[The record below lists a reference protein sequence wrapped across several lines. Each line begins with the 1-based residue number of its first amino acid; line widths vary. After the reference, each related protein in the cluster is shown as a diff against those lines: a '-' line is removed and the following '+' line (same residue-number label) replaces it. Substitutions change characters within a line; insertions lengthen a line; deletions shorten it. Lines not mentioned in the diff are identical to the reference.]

1 MVGKVAYCHSRP
13 GPPSTPFGSK
23 PDGQWR
29 IATSGKTTFVVF
41 LVLGGSVRGT
51 RSPSL
56 TSFLPLT
63 SHARVICGENGF
75 VHQKHLKNKRTA
87 RSPRKGIRFA
97 QPEND
102 LEGNLSFRFNP
113 PTPPFNSSLFLSVIH
128 VLQASQKHGQRA
140 GRVVKPVRKFP
151 GRKFFYGNR
160 KKILLGK
167 TVTLMK
173 VTAPCPDWLLLPTC
187 WPALRA
193 RPLCCM

>member
-1 MVGKVAYCHSRP
+1 MPFPARP
-13 GPPSTPFGSK
+13 AF
-23 PDGQWR
+23 D
-29 IATSGKTTFVVF
+29 
-41 LVLGGSVRGT
+41 SVRFKTGRAMAHRHFWKDNVCCLSGAWRLCSWYT
-51 RSPSL
+51 FALPD
-56 TSFLPLT
+56 FLPLT

-167 TVTLMK
+167 
-173 VTAPCPDWLLLPTC
+173 
-187 WPALRA
+187 
-193 RPLCCM
+193 PLH

>member
-1 MVGKVAYCHSRP
+1 MHIAIP
-13 GPPSTPFGSK
+13 GPARLRLRSVQNRTGNGASPLLERQRLLSF
-23 PDGQWR
+23 WCLE
-29 IATSGKTTFVVF
+29 ALFVVQ
-41 LVLGGSVRGT
+41 

-87 RSPRKGIRFA
+87 RSPKKGIRFA

-113 PTPPFNSSLFLSVIH
+113 PTPHFNSSLFLSVIH
-128 VLQASQKHGQRA
+128 VLQAGQKHGQRA

>member
-1 MVGKVAYCHSRP
+1 MVGKVAYCHARPARLRSRSVRSRP
-13 GPPSTPFGSK
+13 AGRCTT
-23 PDGQWR
+23 
-29 IATSGKTTFVVF
+29 TSGKATFVVF
-41 LVLGGSVRGT
+41 LALGGSVRGT
-51 RSPSL
+51 RSPSP

-63 SHARVICGENGF
+63 SHARVILWRKRVCAPKALEKQTDREIA
-75 VHQKHLKNKRTA
+75 QKRDSIRATKKR
-87 RSPRKGIRFA
+87 
-97 QPEND
+97 

-128 VLQASQKHGQRA
+128 VLKASQKHGQRA

>member
-1 MVGKVAYCHSRP
+1 MP
-13 GPPSTPFGSK
+13 GPPSIPFDQSRPGNGASPLLERRRLLSFWCLDWRLCSWYLFAL
-23 PDGQWR
+23 PD
-29 IATSGKTTFVVF
+29 
-41 LVLGGSVRGT
+41 
-51 RSPSL
+51 
-56 TSFLPLT
+56 FLPS
-63 SHARVICGENGF
+63 SHFSRTRDLWRKRVCAPKALE
-75 VHQKHLKNKRTA
+75 NKRTA

-97 QPEND
+97 QPKND
-102 LEGNLSFRFNP
+102 LEGNLSFRLNP
-113 PTPPFNSSLFLSVIH
+113 PTPPFNSSLFFLSVIH

-160 KKILLGK
+160 KQILLGK

-173 VTAPCPDWLLLPTC
+173 VTAPCPDWLHLPTC